1 MAQGGLTDG
10 QLTAKPKIIIL
21 LIIYGFMMFFC
32 IWVFVFVYFAPE
44 HAITE
49 KNHNRDS
56 QTAQTT
62 KPYIADPL
70 AKLAY
75 F

>member
-1 MAQGGLTDG
+1 MAKGELTDG
-10 QLTAKPKIIIL
+10 QLTAKTKNHYFIDYL
-21 LIIYGFMMFFC
+21 RFYDVFFC

-62 KPYIADPL
+62 KPYIGL
-70 AKLAY
+70 GVW
-75 F
+75 